1 MNGGSGGVPGGG
13 PADVFGLAARL
24 REEGVPFVLATVVR
38 AERPTSARPGAK
50 AVVTGDG
57 EVRGF
62 VGGACVRPAVRRES
76 LRALADG
83 APRLLRIS
91 PEALPG
97 DAEAQEGV
105 LEETMACVSGGALDI
120 HLEPFRPS
128 RRLLLAGSSPV
139 VEALSALGETLGL
152 EVRRA
157 GEEGALPEAAEGALL
172 VVAGHGEGEW
182 EALKAGLGGGRAR
195 YAGLVASPRR
205 AAEVRERLLG
215 MGLSADEVSRLRSPA
230 GLDLG
235 AETPGEIAVSILAE
249 IVEAERG
256 GKRADGTPGRSAG
269 APPSVAPGAE
279 DEEKAAGKAAAIA
292 AGKTAGRAAG
302 KAAGAVGG
310 GPIGISLAPTPDP
323 TPERRDPI
331 CGMTVSEDSPHRAT
345 RGGETF
351 LFCCAGCRETF
362 EAARPA

>member
-1 MNGGSGGVPGGG
+1 MNGGPGRGSAAGSAAG
-13 PADVFGLAARL
+13 PAAGSRSRPTDVFAQAARL

-50 AVVTGDG
+50 AVVLEGG

-91 PEALPG
+91 PDAPPG
-97 DAEAQEGV
+97 GAGAPEGV

-120 HLEPFRPS
+120 HLEPFLPA

-139 VEALSALGETLGL
+139 VESLAALGEALGL

-157 GEEGALPEAAEGALL
+157 AAETALAEAAEGALL

-205 AAEVRERLLG
+205 AAEVRERLSG
-215 MGLSADEVSRLRSPA
+215 MGLSAEEIARLRSPA

-249 IVEAERG
+249 IIEAERR
-256 GKRADGTPGRSAG
+256 GKHAEEAPARSA
-269 APPSVAPGAE
+269 AE
-279 DEEKAAGKAAAIA
+279 PAS
-292 AGKTAGRAAG
+292 
-302 KAAGAVGG
+302 GAVNE
-310 GPIGISLAPTPDP
+310 PPAANEAPAEPVGISLAPTS
-323 TPERRDPI
+323 ERRDPI
-331 CGMTVSEDSPHRAT
+331 CGMTVSEDSPHRTT
-345 RGGETF
+345 RDGETF
-351 LFCCAGCRETF
+351 FFCCAGCRETF